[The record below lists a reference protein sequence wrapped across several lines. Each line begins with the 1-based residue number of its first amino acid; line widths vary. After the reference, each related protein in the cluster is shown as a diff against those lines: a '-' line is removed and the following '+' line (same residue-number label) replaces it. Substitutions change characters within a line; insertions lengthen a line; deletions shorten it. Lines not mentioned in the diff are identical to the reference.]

1 MSLSFGGK
9 RQITPVIM
17 AGGIGIRLWPMSR
30 RMFPKQFQ
38 SIHPSGETPFK
49 AALNLA
55 ALAAQIGAEAAADNH
70 LCVVTNSEH
79 RFLAAEQGRESDIQC
94 HIWTE
99 PMRRSTAAVAALAV
113 DLARGPEDLLL
124 LMPADHYVGDQQAAL
139 NAFER
144 AAELAEDGRLVVF
157 GVPPTAPE
165 SGYGYIEVANA
176 ASKAN
181 GGCGREAIAF
191 HEKPSQ
197 ERAEEFLQAGNYLW
211 NSGLF
216 MVRAD
221 VLEGELRRHAPEI
234 LDAVRGAR
242 EGAEFAANF
251 HNLPQKLWQA
261 VPEQAFDRAVA
272 EKTDRL
278 SVVDFDVQWS
288 DLGAFESLWQVGEAD
303 ASGNVSH
310 GQVLAVDSKNNL
322 MRTESPRSLVVMGI
336 EDTVVIDSG
345 DVVLVMPRAE
355 SQKMRYLVEQVEQSG
370 HEEILD
376 KHKRV
381 YRPWGSFVDLDA
393 SPTHLCKRI
402 IVNPGA
408 SLSLQRHEH
417 RSEHWVV
424 VRGEAEVVL
433 GDETRKLQVNESVY
447 VPCGMK
453 HSLRN
458 TGVEDLEVIE
468 VQTGDKI
475 SEHDIIRYQDVYGRG
490 SGSGSNSS
498 GNQGDNSSAS
508 GGQ

>member
-1 MSLSFGGK
+1 MSSSFGGT

-38 SIHPSGETPFK
+38 SIHPNGETPFK

-55 ALAAQIGAEAAADNH
+55 NLAAQVGAGAAADNH

-79 RFLAAEQGRESDIQC
+79 RFLAAEQGRESGLQC

-113 DLARGPEDLLL
+113 DLARSPEDLLL
-124 LMPADHYVGDQQAAL
+124 LMPADHYIGDQQAAL
-139 NAFER
+139 SAFER

-165 SGYGYIEVANA
+165 TGFGYIEVA
-176 ASKAN
+176 KAN

-197 ERAEEFLQAGNYLW
+197 ERAEAFLQAGNYLW

-216 MVRAD
+216 MVQAQ

-234 LDAVRGAR
+234 LDAVRDAR
-242 EGAEFAANF
+242 KGAEFAANF
-251 HNLPQKLWQA
+251 HNLPEELWQA

-303 ASGNVSH
+303 AAGNVSR

-336 EDTVVIDSG
+336 EDTVVVDSG

-355 SQKMRYLVEQVEQSG
+355 SQKMRYLVEQVEASG
-370 HEEILD
+370 HKDMLD
-376 KHKRV
+376 KHRRV
-381 YRPWGSFVDLDA
+381 YRPWGSFIDLDA

-433 GDETRKLQVNESVY
+433 GEETKKLQVNESIY

-490 SGSGSNSS
+490 NGNSDGNSDGGNSDGGKDGS
-498 GNQGDNSSAS
+498 Q
-508 GGQ
+508 